1 MTLTPTGYRPR
12 VIDAELARCLKL
24 FGAVEIRGPKWCG
37 KTWAGLNQSVDEVY
51 IADPSDGYVT
61 RRLARLDPDSV
72 LQGDHPLLVDEWQAA
87 PGVWDAV
94 RASVDRAPEPGRY
107 ILTGSAQPLLKDTVH
122 SGTGRIVSIDMRPM
136 TLFESGDSTAE
147 VSLEEL
153 FDNPGKKIRG
163 RSSHKLDD
171 IIALA
176 VRGGW
181 PRAVGLDPG
190 DGALIARRYIKSIV
204 GGKDV

>member
-1 MTLTPTGYRPR
+1 
-12 VIDAELARCLKL
+12 
-24 FGAVEIRGPKWCG
+24 
-37 KTWAGLNQSVDEVY
+37 
-51 IADPSDGYVT
+51 
-61 RRLARLDPDSV
+61 
-72 LQGDHPLLVDEWQAA
+72 
-87 PGVWDAV
+87 
-94 RASVDRAPEPGRY
+94 
-107 ILTGSAQPLLKDTVH
+107 
-122 SGTGRIVSIDMRPM
+122 M

-181 PRAVGLDPG
+181 PRAV
-190 DGALIARRYIKSIV
+190 ALIRGTVLSSH
-204 GGKDV
+204 GDT

>member
-61 RRLARLDPDSV
+61 RRLARLDTDSV

-107 ILTGSAQPLLKDTVH
+107 ILTG
-122 SGTGRIVSIDMRPM
+122 
-136 TLFESGDSTAE
+136 
-147 VSLEEL
+147 
-153 FDNPGKKIRG
+153 
-163 RSSHKLDD
+163 
-171 IIALA
+171 
-176 VRGGW
+176 
-181 PRAVGLDPG
+181 
-190 DGALIARRYIKSIV
+190 
-204 GGKDV
+204 

>member
-72 LQGDHPLLVDEWQAA
+72 LQGDHPLRQAYGMRYAPRWIVRPSLV
-87 PGVWDAV
+87 GISSLV
-94 RASVDRAPEPGRY
+94 RRNRFSRTPCTAEPGES
-107 ILTGSAQPLLKDTVH
+107 SA
-122 SGTGRIVSIDMRPM
+122 SICGR
-136 TLFESGDSTAE
+136 
-147 VSLEEL
+147 
-153 FDNPGKKIRG
+153 
-163 RSSHKLDD
+163 
-171 IIALA
+171 
-176 VRGGW
+176 
-181 PRAVGLDPG
+181 
-190 DGALIARRYIKSIV
+190 
-204 GGKDV
+204 